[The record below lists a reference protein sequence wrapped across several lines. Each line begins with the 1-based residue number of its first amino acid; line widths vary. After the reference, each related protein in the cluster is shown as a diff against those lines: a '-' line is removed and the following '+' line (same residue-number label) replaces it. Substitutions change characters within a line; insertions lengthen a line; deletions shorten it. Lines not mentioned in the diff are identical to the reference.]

1 MDNTLLKI
9 LDSINEAKLTIKSFF
24 LAVMVSEHH
33 TIQTRV
39 GLFFKDEGLEECL
52 KAMINHTR
60 FGPGKRKTER
70 ARQEAAARLGPIIMP
85 FIEEILC
92 DEIVSFSNHPIAKK
106 PPNKIA
112 AEDCLHF
119 DFLKY
124 HEALTETAPYLT
136 TLMNKVCKLEEE
148 DKDAQLEHEQR
159 EQRDKRIIITTAIC
173 CIAYAY
179 LRSINSLQV
188 MMGYYFQAERASKRS
203 IATCNRMGICCSYN
217 TIQASMTMMAKS
229 SLIAVKQRIA
239 NGEAFGCAWDNAVVT
254 SKRRAE
260 ETELNK
266 GGLIQYTAGFI
277 WILNIPKPKDPKF
290 IKAYESLI
298 KREESENGKILP
310 GIRREILYKKPNYNE
325 VTALD
330 ILDLDGLADY
340 LPLRAKESI
349 EWVLWKHF
357 GEVLSESRING
368 HRVTKFVYNGG
379 RLEPNQTEVYPLPT
393 MDLDETTIDGT
404 ASIIEEIRRLA
415 GVTSKEMLGRSMLH
429 AGDQGTL
436 MKVKSLKKM
445 RIRDFIHNRLDDLF
459 RVDGLF
465 HVQMGVVDMMM
476 RAHWGRKDGLDPAS
490 MCKFVTVLGR
500 TRVTEEKTEY
510 NAGKRFQEC
519 YWEGHVLAIIAKEME
534 CQTYEEL
541 RNKLKDKETNWRK
554 IIETVVDKIYP
565 SRKVGYMRQ
574 TAIERATEKWK
585 DILKKKPTERQ
596 GLELDKKRFLKTA
609 EANERDIVYENA
621 CLLLQHGSIAWMLHQ
636 DIKNGDTN
644 AILKDL
650 EILTVMF
657 NGCGKSHY
665 AKAMLEL
672 AIDRKTWWTESMD
685 YLWRC
690 NAVLNISGKA
700 GKYMG
705 IDKVNELIVQKVKES
720 YNPRGTFQSKWFHL
734 EVLSP
739 NVFMFRNIKKSI
751 TKTSG
756 AVNYGS
762 KHTSVDDRRD
772 SMTIM
777 EMLIRDNI
785 VSFRKGRV
793 VGSAVQPIEVQE
805 SLDLVA
811 EGRDKIL
818 WGGSLGDILE
828 SRKVY
833 MDSVQES
840 EIAMEDSGMGGDTSE
855 ERLLDELEEL
865 VGLERDDEA
874 WERWDGEVEYSNSN
888 SDEE

>member
-9 LDSINEAKLTIKSFF
+9 LDSIKEAKLTIKSFF

-39 GLFFKDEGLEECL
+39 GLLFKDEGLEECL

-179 LRSINSLQV
+179 SRSINSLQV

-239 NGEAFGCAWDNAVVT
+239 NGKVKFNRSKAENCEWRSFRMCMDNAVVA
-254 SKRRAE
+254 SKRKAE

-277 WILNIPKPKDPKF
+277 WMLNIPKPKDPRF
-290 IKAYESLI
+290 MKAYESLI
-298 KREESENGKILP
+298 KQEQSVDGTILP
-310 GIRREILYKKPNYNE
+310 GIRRDILFKEPNYDE
-325 VTALD
+325 VTVLD
-330 ILDLDGLADY
+330 ILDLEGLAVY
-340 LPLRAKESI
+340 LPLRARESI

-357 GEVLSESRING
+357 SEVLSESRING
-368 HRVTKFVYNGG
+368 HRVTKFVYNGN
-379 RLEPNQTEVYPLPT
+379 RLEPRQIEVYPLPT

-404 ASIIEEIRRLA
+404 ASIIEEIRKLV
-415 GVTSKEMLGRSMLH
+415 GVTPKEMVGRAMLH
-429 AGDQGTL
+429 ARDQGTL

-445 RIRDFIHNRLDDLF
+445 RIRDFVHNRLEDLF
-459 RVDGLF
+459 RIDGLF
-465 HVQMGVVDMMM
+465 HVQIGVVDMMM

-490 MCKFVTVLGR
+490 MCKLATVLGR
-500 TRVTEEKTEY
+500 TRVTEEKAEY

-519 YWEGHVLAIIAKEME
+519 FWEGHILAIIAKEMD

-541 RNKLKDKETNWRK
+541 RNKLKNNNMNWQK
-554 IIETVVDKIYP
+554 MIDIVVDKIYP

-574 TAIERATEKWK
+574 TAVERASKKWK
-585 DILKKKPTERQ
+585 EVLKKKPADRQ
-596 GLELDKKRFLKTA
+596 GLELDKKEFLKNA

-621 CLLLQHGSIAWMLHQ
+621 CLLMQHGSIAWMLHQ
-636 DIKNGDTN
+636 DIKNGDTD
-644 AILKDL
+644 AIQKDL
-650 EILTVMF
+650 EILTIMF
-657 NGCGKSHY
+657 NGCRKSHY

-700 GKYMG
+700 GKFMG
-705 IDKVNELIVQKVKES
+705 IDKCNELIVQKVKDTH
-720 YNPRGTFQSKWFHL
+720 NPRGTFQSKRFHL

-739 NVFMFRNIKKSI
+739 NVFMFQNIKKSVQ
-751 TKTSG
+751 KTTG
-756 AVNYGS
+756 AVDYGS
-762 KHTSVDDRRD
+762 KHTSVDDRKD

-777 EMLIRDNI
+777 EMLIRDDI

-793 VGSAVQPIEVQE
+793 VGPAAQPIEVQE

-811 EGRDKIL
+811 EV
-818 WGGSLGDILE
+818 GGSELSEDRLPNAEGD
-828 SRKVY
+828 
-833 MDSVQES
+833 
-840 EIAMEDSGMGGDTSE
+840 
-855 ERLLDELEEL
+855 
-865 VGLERDDEA
+865 RD
-874 WERWDGEVEYSNSN
+874 WERWDGEVENSEGG